1 MLGRRIAIFP
11 LIVSLA
17 CALLLLQMALKDARF
32 FVPLALVVL
41 TTFAPVMLAQRRM
54 KRLFLSG
61 DVHRVLES
69 WRRSIER
76 VMYPETMAPLM
87 IATAYASYGW
97 IDAARSALGR
107 AQKGPA
113 WDAAIEQRLFVEALL
128 DTFEGD
134 AASALTK
141 AEALTKLPMP
151 VAGPLQRRRVGKLR
165 DGVAAMVRAFQH
177 ASREGDA
184 RVLEDAASISP
195 LVHWAMRYARA
206 VLLIDKG
213 RKNEALEL
221 IETAPEWPNESAF
234 NAFHAE
240 LVTAATPGADRRPA
254 IHP

>member
-97 IDAARSALGR
+97 IEAARNALGR

-134 AASALTK
+134 AASALSK
-141 AEALTKLPMP
+141 ADALTRLPMP

-184 RVLEDAASISP
+184 RVLEDAATISP
-195 LVHWAMRYARA
+195 LVHWAMRYAGA
-206 VLLIDKG
+206 IVAIDHGSAHAATALLA
-213 RKNEALEL
+213 N
-221 IETAPEWPNESAF
+221 APTWPAESAF
-234 NAFHAE
+234 KSFDDE
-240 LVTAATPGADRRPA
+240 LRGKLTA
-254 IHP
+254 

>member
-1 MLGRRIAIFP
+1 MLGRRFAIFP
-11 LIVSLA
+11 LIVSMA

-41 TTFAPVMLAQRRM
+41 TTFAPVVLAQRRM

-97 IDAARSALGR
+97 IEAARNALGR

-113 WDAAIEQRLFVEALL
+113 WDAAIEQRLFVETLL

-134 AASALTK
+134 EASARSK
-141 AEALTKLPMP
+141 AEALTRLPMP
-151 VAGPLQRRRVGKLR
+151 VAGPLARRRVSKLR

-177 ASREGDA
+177 QSREGDA
-184 RVLEDAASISP
+184 RILDDAARISP
-195 LVHWAMRYARA
+195 LVHWAMRYAAAIVAIDHGSARTA
-206 VLLIDKG
+206 SRLLED
-213 RKNEALEL
+213 
-221 IETAPEWPNESAF
+221 APAWPAESAF
-234 NAFHAE
+234 KSFDDE
-240 LVTAATPGADRRPA
+240 LRGKLAA
-254 IHP
+254 